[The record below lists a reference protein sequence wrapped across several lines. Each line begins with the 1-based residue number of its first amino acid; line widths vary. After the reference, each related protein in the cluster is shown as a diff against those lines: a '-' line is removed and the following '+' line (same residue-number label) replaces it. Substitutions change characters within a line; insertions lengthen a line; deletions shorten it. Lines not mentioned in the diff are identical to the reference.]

1 MCVEYLMM
9 CGANSDVL
17 NSSGKTPED
26 VAIENAHV
34 PCMTCIQEIK
44 SQRIKKKVKANRLK
58 QALLKAESERGFRK
72 LFYKMVDD
80 DVKTMAMEDGQVLIR
95 ACEIGCAKEVELL
108 VTKGIT
114 AIPESEGLD
123 SSLHV
128 ACKTPDTDDQKQ
140 VAIVQILLEHFPG
153 LLHISGLQGNRP
165 LHYAASAG
173 NSEVV
178 RFLLECYKAV
188 WFCFNDFDHRLA
200 LPKAIKTI
208 AAKYCFGV
216 SEPDLDINEQRED
229 MKTALHLACS
239 AKHVTVVK
247 VMSEFSVQMSRM
259 LAPEISDDLRSHICN
274 YLMIDF
280 SLSDINEETVLLQ
293 ATASNNDAI
302 IDLLFDNAPNMTDC
316 GCLSCNLPSNNS
328 SCDLLTTAVQSGHLA
343 TVKVLLKH
351 SQCIDMSTAL
361 NEAFAQKREDIIALL
376 LLKSTEKNCTTED
389 VDPNEI
395 NWQGLSLPYIDQ
407 KWIIQAADRLALMN
421 QASGLVN
428 SIPSSMSQVTYI
440 DLSQN
445 QLTSLPIE
453 VFLMT
458 ELTTLSLANN
468 QLTVLF
474 DSKRIPVNTD
484 SLETITTDAQ
494 TISAGANISTLPCQK
509 LKTLNVSKNRLTALP
524 PELFELPEL
533 QTLAASGNCIKQLPD
548 NFWLSSS
555 LKEVLL
561 VKNEITHLPGP
572 HGDYAVGA
580 VAQEVPLT
588 FKDTP
593 KLKRKSSINLW
604 RLGSLTSQSSSSS
617 LELDEDRPVRCVK
630 SDCLRNRSVESSSE
644 QSGYPTSISSLEEC
658 VELDEEVLPHDV
670 FSPSKTVSFEDTR
683 GQLQPILK
691 MSAHALAVK
700 SLASSYSMTSKES
713 PAMIIGDS
721 MQSFPDGK
729 NASSHPPHSG
739 VYTFTVS
746 ESVDDFDAL
755 HKGVH
760 GQGSSLTELNL
771 SRNKLK
777 SLPLGFPCL
786 VPNLKKL
793 NISSNKF
800 EELDPVAMLP
810 QSVEYLNAN
819 SNSIKTMTCKRR
831 ATKECCAKTKGK
843 KSGTEPCQHQCH
855 DTLPNLSYL
864 RLKDN
869 RLVHVELI
877 QAKRQ
882 TVGDVDTGGQ
892 VVLYPSLISLELSN
906 NKLNAFPLDIACLKE
921 LSTLDVSRNK
931 DIKMLPLDLI
941 QLPNLMHLPLDELDL
956 NDFPQTEMNR
966 GARRV
971 QNFLK
976 HRQEG
981 KKPYRRMKLMV
992 VGLAKKG
999 KSTLVHRLADHGSFK
1014 WRRLFS
1020 DTKLHLKAKTRQATV
1035 GIDITE
1041 MVLQPSKGEG
1051 ITFGVWDFA
1060 GQEEY
1065 YATHQCFLT
1074 QRSIY
1079 LVIWSLKDGIKG
1091 IENLASWLCN
1101 IEACAP
1107 GSPVLIVGTHL
1118 DEVDSGGK
1126 YFKEMIDELERRYMS
1141 HCLPC
1146 FPRVVD
1152 HIEVALENGLRNVGK
1167 LQKEIVKVA
1176 CEMCYPRG
1184 MRFHQNERSYHKPLL
1199 QQNFPSSYL
1208 WLEETVTKLKDNWDN
1223 HNRPPVID
1231 TQEFLQLLKE
1241 KVSTGE
1247 GGIGAKRLTENKEE
1261 LEHATRFLHDNGVL
1275 MNYYKE
1281 PLLKNLYF
1289 IDPKWLCRMA
1299 AKVVGLKES
1308 SPFIRNGVLHISD
1321 LQQLYQGNEFPHHLH
1336 SVYIALLE
1344 KFEVALRI
1352 GGEKLL
1358 IPSVLPE
1365 TANEAVCLSCESL
1378 DVSCTV
1384 EYSSVSESPFEAASE
1399 SSGEVESPLQPSAM
1413 SQDHHV
1419 TTTSRLVSEVGDTRA
1434 SYNSKKSHKR
1444 IIVKLPRKLYRIYLI
1459 PFHPS
1464 GFWPRLVSRILT
1476 DKSIQR
1482 TIKQLIKVEDNA
1494 IQWSCW
1500 RRGLYLKVYGIAV
1513 LSMEGYPV
1521 ASLCHRWQEKHPE
1534 REETTAST
1542 LSFEIDG
1549 QMTNIES
1556 FGGCCLEI
1564 SVAPSALV
1572 SVLRRR
1578 QHAAGPS
1585 YLLSSDQSGK
1595 VRNSPPAVKRRVSYD
1610 VGIHTAIHSRPT
1622 RLGLQ
1627 RQTTCRRMT
1636 SVHQQRAHREA
1647 DARNRCLSQMAAFL
1661 LSKGAYHIDGLLEDW
1676 YEGLQP
1682 SGSVEDYS
1690 PVKRI
1695 IPCLFCIADV
1705 NSKEP
1710 VFDPD
1715 DQQTVFT
1722 HSDEFMCKPSRA
1734 PIKLQRQVAINSGA
1748 RPLVKK
1754 KSFVSTTDDWVN
1766 IELPRSSSDHLSI
1779 HEISINAI
1787 SKSQTPNTVR
1797 YISLSS
1803 CITHVY
1809 KNQIPS
1815 GESQRISL
1823 CSQHKEV
1830 TVSLLAP
1837 DVVFQ
1842 DLSNSLH
1849 VQKSRVNPG
1858 NRLGG
1863 GAYGSVFQ
1871 GYKAGDPENYDIAI
1885 KTFDQVL
1892 KLNQPANITQ
1902 EACLLY
1908 YTARSEVSIMMSLD
1922 HPNILPLCGL
1932 CVNPL
1937 WLLTQRA
1944 PGGDLSSPLK
1954 EYRKCNAQILPLTLR
1969 EVLIQIASGM
1979 EHIHTQNIIYRD
1991 LRVDN
1996 VLVWSFPSPGC
2007 DEPHKVSVKIADY
2020 GISRFVSSFGIKPG
2034 KLEGNPNYL
2043 APEIVQYNGKEAY
2056 STKADVFNYG
2066 LLIYEL
2072 LTLQK
2077 PYEGIDHGVSARYL
2091 KGERPKVP
2099 IRCRRNFF
2107 SFHTLKQWCWT
2118 QDPSLRPH
2126 FSQVLEFIKAENF
2139 LRLVHHARLTKKLS
2153 ITTGCAVSRD
2163 KTRDGNNPSECYLE
2177 VWVSSAEGHI
2187 SIVQCQDKEAA
2198 VSVVLDRS
2206 SRVHTMCAIR
2216 DTVWVGTEHGLLVF
2230 SVSRR
2235 RLLHRWPNVGNESGP
2250 ILTMFHDEVRKCV
2263 LVSGH
2268 DKTLSVFEDGVGCE
2282 PDAMSSFAPWPRLI
2296 TQHNM
2301 ENFGLT
2307 LIHCMTIVN
2316 QNDLWIGLDR
2326 GRIAVL
2332 DAPSLLSHGNQIV
2345 IKKKLSTCNHLKET
2359 GLGDFVK
2366 CLVTGQ
2372 CTDDHCDYDGD
2383 YDDNDS
2389 NHVEKVTDKN
2399 KKYVWSGLHRRQV
2412 VYQWDA
2418 TTQQE
2423 AGHVDCYSFLK
2434 KKGVSDRDSRVTSML
2449 VHAGHLFIGT
2459 GGGHVVIIAI
2469 PNMQILTTIIPHSGA
2484 IRCLIPFKPV
2494 SSQQTSFLLS
2504 SEQSIK
2510 PNKMLNDLEYSSP
2523 GCMTAVP
2530 NCALGQFKRAAVVSC
2545 GLGLYG
2551 LTKQD
2556 SAHYPSD
2563 ILPVDEDEGHMLMW
2577 LADNWS
2583 TPDLS

>member
-1 MCVEYLMM
+1 
-9 CGANSDVL
+9 
-17 NSSGKTPED
+17 
-26 VAIENAHV
+26 
-34 PCMTCIQEIK
+34 
-44 SQRIKKKVKANRLK
+44 
-58 QALLKAESERGFRK
+58 
-72 LFYKMVDD
+72 
-80 DVKTMAMEDGQVLIR
+80 
-95 ACEIGCAKEVELL
+95 
-108 VTKGIT
+108 
-114 AIPESEGLD
+114 
-123 SSLHV
+123 V
-128 ACKTPDTDDQKQ
+128 ACKTPDTDDRKQ
-140 VAIVQILLEHFPG
+140 LAVVEILLKHFPS
-153 LLHISGLQGNRP
+153 LLHTSGLQGNRP
-165 LHYAASAG
+165 LHYAAGAG
-173 NSEVV
+173 NSEIV
-178 RFLLECYKAV
+178 RLLLECYKAV
-188 WFCFNDFDHRLA
+188 WFYFNGFDDQLA
-200 LPKAIKTI
+200 LPEAVKTI
-208 AAKYCFGV
+208 AAKYCLVV
-216 SEPDLDINEQRED
+216 SEPELDINEQRED
-229 MKTALHLACS
+229 LKTALHLASS
-239 AKHVTVVK
+239 ANHVSVVK
-247 VMSEFSVQMSRM
+247 VMSDFSVQMFSF
-259 LAPEISDDLRSHICN
+259 LANEISDNLRSQICDC
-274 YLMIDF
+274 LMIDF
-280 SLSDINEETVLLQ
+280 GLCDINEETVLLQ
-293 ATASNNDAI
+293 ATTTNDETTL
-302 IDLLFDNAPNMTDC
+302 DLLLDNAPNTTESVC
-316 GCLSCNLPSNNS
+316 HPCNVPNASN
-328 SCDLLTTAVQSGHLA
+328 SCDLLTTAVQLGHLA

-351 SQCIDMSTAL
+351 NQCIDMSTAL
-361 NEAFAQKREDIIALL
+361 TEAFAQKREDIIALL
-376 LLKSTEKNCTTED
+376 LLKLTLRHYNVKHD
-389 VDPNEI
+389 GPNEI
-395 NWQGLSLPYIDQ
+395 NWQRLDLPYINPT
-407 KWIIQAADRLALMN
+407 WIIQAAEQLALVKGMPSRG
-421 QASGLVN
+421 QVQDGISSSLALVT
-428 SIPSSMSQVTYI
+428 SL
-440 DLSQN
+440 DLSWN
-445 QLTSLPIE
+445 QLTTLPIE
-453 VFLMT
+453 IFLMT
-458 ELTTLSLANN
+458 EVTTLNLSNN

-474 DSKRIPVNTD
+474 DPKLLPVGTD
-484 SLETITTDAQ
+484 SPETIGTDEQTT
-494 TISAGANISTLPCQK
+494 SAATKKPTVLCQK
-509 LKTLNVSKNRLTALP
+509 LKILNVSKNRLTTLP
-524 PELFELPEL
+524 PALFELPGFQKL
-533 QTLAASGNCIKQLPD
+533 VAPGNSITQLPD

-555 LKEVLL
+555 LKEVNL
-561 VKNEITHLPGP
+561 VNNELTHLPGP
-572 HGDYAVGA
+572 YGNYVMGT
-580 VAQEVPLT
+580 VAQEIPVT
-588 FKDTP
+588 FKGTP
-593 KLKRKSSINLW
+593 KSIRKSSNGLR
-604 RLGSLTSQSSSSS
+604 RLGSLISQSSGSSV
-617 LELDEDRPVRCVK
+617 ELDEDRPVRCVK
-630 SDCLRNRSVESSSE
+630 SDCLWKRSTESLDELTGDGDVSVEECEEVDVLSSDVFLPSN
-644 QSGYPTSISSLEEC
+644 PTS
-658 VELDEEVLPHDV
+658 D
-670 FSPSKTVSFEDTR
+670 TFEDSCVKCHGSPKISTH
-683 GQLQPILK
+683 
-691 MSAHALAVK
+691 SLAVK
-700 SLASSYSMTSKES
+700 SLASSYSTSKLS
-713 PAMIIGDS
+713 FAMIIEDTN
-721 MQSFPDGK
+721 QLFPDE
-729 NASSHPPHSG
+729 NNTSSRSPQRG
-739 VYTFTVS
+739 VYSFTVTVN
-746 ESVDDFDAL
+746 ESLEDFDAL
-755 HKGVH
+755 ENGSC
-760 GQGSSLTELNL
+760 GQESSLIKLKL
-771 SRNKLK
+771 SQNKLK

-786 VPNLKKL
+786 APKL
-793 NISSNKF
+793 QTLDISSNKF

-810 QSVEYLNAN
+810 NSVKYLYAN
-819 SNSIKTMTCKRR
+819 SNAIKTMSCKRR
-831 ATKECCAKTKGK
+831 ATSECCAKVKESTPPDIK
-843 KSGTEPCQHQCH
+843 PCQHQCH
-855 DTLPNLSYL
+855 DTLPNLSHL
-864 RLKDN
+864 HLKN
-869 RLVHVELI
+869 NQLVHVELV
-877 QAKRQ
+877 QARRQ
-882 TVGDVDTGGQ
+882 AVGEIDTCGR
-892 VVLYPSLISLELSN
+892 VALFPSLMSLDLSN
-906 NKLNAFPLDIACLKE
+906 NKLNAFPPDMACLTE
-921 LSTLDVSRNK
+921 LSTLDVSNNK
-931 DIKMLPLDLI
+931 DIKKLPLDLI
-941 QLPNLMHLPLDELDL
+941 QLPSLTRLPLDGLDL
-956 NDFPQTEMNR
+956 NDFPQTELNK
-966 GARRV
+966 GAKRI
-971 QNFLK
+971 QNFLR
-976 HRQEG
+976 HCQEG
-981 KKPYRRMKLMV
+981 KKPYRKMQLMV

-999 KSTLVHRLADHGSFK
+999 KSTLVQRLVNHNRIK
-1014 WRRLFS
+1014 WRLFPDSRL
-1020 DTKLHLKAKTRQATV
+1020 HRKAKTRQKTV

-1041 MVLQPSKGEG
+1041 MVLRPSKEEE
-1051 ITFGVWDFA
+1051 ITFGVWDFT
-1060 GQEEY
+1060 GLEEY

-1074 QRSIY
+1074 QRSIN
-1079 LVIWSLKDGIKG
+1079 LVLWSLKDGIKG

-1118 DEVDSGGK
+1118 DAVDSGDK
-1126 YFKEMIDELERRYMS
+1126 YFKELIDELERRYIS
-1141 HCLPC
+1141 NHPPY
-1146 FPRVVD
+1146 FPNVVD
-1152 HIEVALENGLRNVGK
+1152 HVEVALENKLRNVGK
-1167 LQKEIVKVA
+1167 LQKKIIKVA
-1176 CEMCYPRG
+1176 CEMGYPCKKRY
-1184 MRFHQNERSYHKPLL
+1184 HHNVPKEIIDHKPLL

-1208 WLEETVTKLKDNWDN
+1208 WLEETVTKLKEERDNE
-1223 HNRPPVID
+1223 NRPPVID
-1231 TQEFLQLLKE
+1231 TKEFLKTLKE
-1241 KVSTGE
+1241 QVSSGE

-1365 TANEAVCLSCESL
+1365 MASEAVCLSCESL
-1378 DVSCTV
+1378 DVSCFV
-1384 EYSSVSESPFEAASE
+1384 DDGSSSSELPFEVIAE
-1399 SSGEVESPLQPSAM
+1399 SSEEVEPRLQRVM
-1413 SQDHHV
+1413 SQDGDV
-1419 TTTSRLVSEVGDTRA
+1419 TWFSPLVSEVGGTGTGCVSRKTHE
-1434 SYNSKKSHKR
+1434 SSFRVNQT
-1444 IIVKLPRKLYRIYLI
+1444 LPRKLYRIYLI

-1476 DKSIQR
+1476 DKSIYR
-1482 TIKQLIKVEDNA
+1482 TIKQSVKLKDDA
-1494 IQWSCW
+1494 LQWSCW
-1500 RRGLYLKVYGIAV
+1500 QRGLYLEVYGVAV
-1513 LSMEGYPV
+1513 LSMEKYPV
-1521 ASLCHRWQEKHPE
+1521 ANLSHRWQERHHE
-1534 REETTAST
+1534 REKTTTST
-1542 LSFEIDG
+1542 LSLEIDG
-1549 QMTNIES
+1549 QMTEIES
-1556 FGGCCLEI
+1556 FGGSCLEI
-1564 SVAPSALV
+1564 SVASSALAD
-1572 SVLRRR
+1572 VLKRHIHS
-1578 QHAAGPS
+1578 QTNPS
-1585 YLLSSDQSGK
+1585 YLLGADKPGNVTHSAT
-1595 VRNSPPAVKRRVSYD
+1595 AVEQQMSYD
-1610 VGIHTAIHSRPT
+1610 VHDHVDTQNSCPT
-1622 RLGLQ
+1622 MLSFQ
-1627 RQTTCRRMT
+1627 KTTKPFKRMT
-1636 SVHQQRAHREA
+1636 SVNQQRADRKT
-1647 DARNRCLSQMAAFL
+1647 DARNKLLSQMATFL
-1661 LSKGAYHIDGLLEDW
+1661 LSKGVYHIDGLLEDW

-1682 SGSVEDYS
+1682 SESIEDYS
-1690 PVKRI
+1690 PVRKI
-1695 IPCLFCIADV
+1695 IPCPYCIADA

-1710 VFDPD
+1710 VFDTNVTSP
-1715 DQQTVFT
+1715 DQQNTST
-1722 HSDEFMCKPSRA
+1722 HMDELIYKPIRTTS
-1734 PIKLQRQVAINSGA
+1734 KYCLQRQAAISSA
-1748 RPLVKK
+1748 RPLGKEKRFGSTDEWVKVE
-1754 KSFVSTTDDWVN
+1754 FPN
-1766 IELPRSSSDHLSI
+1766 LSSDHVLT
-1779 HEISINAI
+1779 HDLAINAI
-1787 SKSQTPNTVR
+1787 PKCQTANTVR
-1797 YISLSS
+1797 YISVSS

-1809 KNQIPS
+1809 KNQRGS
-1815 GESQRISL
+1815 GESQIIPL
-1823 CSQHKEV
+1823 CSQHEEAN
-1830 TVSLLAP
+1830 VSLLAP
-1837 DVVFQ
+1837 DVEFQ
-1842 DLSNSLH
+1842 DLPSSLH
-1849 VQKSRVNPG
+1849 VRESMVIQG
-1858 NRLGG
+1858 RLLGK

-1871 GYKAGDPENYDIAI
+1871 GYKRSERGTGAHDSHDDIAI
-1885 KTFDQVL
+1885 KRFDQL
-1892 KLNQPANITQ
+1892 LNRNPAASTTQ
-1902 EACLLY
+1902 EACLQY
-1908 YTARSEVSIMMSLD
+1908 YTVRAEVSIMMSLD
-1922 HPNILPLCGL
+1922 HPNVLPLCGL
-1932 CVNPL
+1932 SVKPL
-1937 WLLTQRA
+1937 FLLTPCA
-1944 PGGDLSSPLK
+1944 PGGDLSSCLE
-1954 EYRKCNAQILPLTLR
+1954 EYKRNNVQILPLTLR

-1979 EHIHTQNIIYRD
+1979 EHIHKQNIIYHD
-1991 LRVDN
+1991 LRVGN
-1996 VLVWSFPSPGC
+1996 VLVWSFPCPGY
-2007 DEPHKVSVKIADY
+2007 DEPHQVFVKLADY